1 MRRDLIAKDRQPYLV
16 PAHRYPNACALVA
29 PPTPR
34 VLALGGRYEA
44 GFPQAHAALGRLQ
57 GTLKHLSN
65 TDMVTRTLA
74 RREAVMSSQI
84 EGTKSDLYQLLTYE
98 ATHAIG
104 GLPADVRITERYVTA
119 LQHGLERVRVG
130 GRAVIDLA
138 LIHELHALLMQD
150 EATGFPIGAYRQTQV
165 WIGSTPRIED
175 ATFVPAPPDR
185 IKGCMEEMAASIL
198 QYTPREDEQTMLA
211 IPAQLA
217 IAHAQLET
225 IHPYHDGNGR
235 TGRLLMPL
243 MLAAE
248 GYPPLY
254 LSGALL
260 RAKSEYYAA
269 LASVQLQGEWG
280 PWLELLGHAVVESCD
295 ESISIA
301 EDLLALAERWEQELR
316 SYRAHSATRRLPRFL
331 IGHPV
336 LSVQQAA
343 AGLHISVP
351 AANAALNNLFAAGI
365 VSLVNER
372 QWGRVFQA
380 TQVMRRLDQLPA
392 PSPRSVM
399 PLASSTV

>member
-1 MRRDLIAKDRQPYLV
+1 MRRDHIAKERQPFLV
-16 PAHRYPNACALVA
+16 PALGYPNACALVA

-34 VLALGGRYEA
+34 MLPSGSSRHA
-44 GFPQAHAALGRLQ
+44 GFPKAHAALGRLQ
-57 GTLKHLSN
+57 GTLEHLAN

-84 EGTKSDLYQLLTYE
+84 EGTKSDLQQLLTYE
-98 ATHAIG
+98 ATHITG
-104 GLPADVRITERYVTA
+104 GLPADVRITERYVAA

-130 GRAVIDLA
+130 GRATLDLA
-138 LIHELHALLMQD
+138 LIHQLHALLMEN
-150 EATGFPIGAYRQTQV
+150 EAAHFPVGAYRETQV
-165 WIGSTPRIED
+165 WIGPTLRIED
-175 ATFVPAPPDR
+175 ATFVPAPPAR
-185 IKGCMEEMAASIL
+185 VRGCMDEMAASIL
-198 QYTPREDEQTMLA
+198 KYAPREDEQTVLT
-211 IPAQLA
+211 ILAQLA
-217 IAHAQLET
+217 IAHAQFET

-260 RAKSEYYAA
+260 RAKSQYYAA

-280 PWLELLGHAVVESCD
+280 PWLELLGHAVIESCD

-316 SYRAHSATRRLPRFL
+316 GYRAHSATRRLPRFL

-343 AGLHISVP
+343 AGLSISVP
-351 AANAALNNLFAAGI
+351 AANAALNNLLAAGI

-380 TQVMRRLDQLPA
+380 TQVLRRLDQP
-392 PSPRSVM
+392 PGMRGM
-399 PLASSTV
+399 

>member
-1 MRRDLIAKDRQPYLV
+1 MHMRRDQIAKDRQPYLV
-16 PAHRYPNACALVA
+16 PAHGYPNACALVA

-34 VLALGGRYEA
+34 MLPVGRRHDA
-44 GFPQAHAALGRLQ
+44 GFPKAHAALGRLQ
-57 GTLKHLSN
+57 GTLKHLAN

-84 EGTKSDLYQLLTYE
+84 EGTKSDLHQLLTYE
-98 ATHAIG
+98 ATHGTG
-104 GLPADVRITERYVTA
+104 GLPADVRITERYVAA

-130 GRAVIDLA
+130 GRAVLDLA

-150 EATGFPIGAYRQTQV
+150 EATRFPVGAYRETQV
-165 WIGSTPRIED
+165 WIGPTLRIED
-175 ATFVPAPPDR
+175 ATFVPAPPAR
-185 IKGCMEEMAASIL
+185 VKGCMDEMSASIL
-198 QYTPREDEQTMLA
+198 KYAPREDEQAVPTIL
-211 IPAQLA
+211 AQLA
-217 IAHAQLET
+217 IAHAQFET

-301 EDLLALAERWEQELR
+301 EDLLALAERWEQELHN
-316 SYRAHSATRRLPRFL
+316 YRAHSATRRLPRFL
-331 IGHPV
+331 MGHPV

-343 AGLHISVP
+343 AGLSISVP
-351 AANAALNNLFAAGI
+351 AANAALNNLLAAGI

-380 TQVMRRLDQLPA
+380 TQVLHRLDQLPA
-392 PSPRSVM
+392 PRH
-399 PLASSTV
+399 A

>member
-1 MRRDLIAKDRQPYLV
+1 MRRDQIAKDRQPYLV
-16 PAHRYPNACALVA
+16 PAHGYPNVYALVA

-34 VLALGGRYEA
+34 MLPLGPRYEA
-44 GFPQAHAALGRLQ
+44 GFPKAHAALGRLQ
-57 GTLKHLSN
+57 GTLKHLAN

-84 EGTKSDLYQLLTYE
+84 EGTKSDLHQLLTYE
-98 ATHAIG
+98 ATHSTG
-104 GLPADVRITERYVTA
+104 GLPADVRITERYVAA

-130 GRAVIDLA
+130 GRAVLDLA

-150 EATGFPIGAYRQTQV
+150 EATHFPVGAYRETQV
-165 WIGSTPRIED
+165 WIGPTLRIED
-175 ATFVPAPPDR
+175 AMFVPAPPAQV
-185 IKGCMEEMAASIL
+185 KACMEEMAASIL
-198 QYTPREDEQTMLA
+198 QYAPREDEQTMLA
-211 IPAQLA
+211 ILAQLA
-217 IAHAQLET
+217 IAHAQFET

-260 RAKSEYYAA
+260 RAKSQYYSA

-343 AGLHISVP
+343 AGLSISVP
-351 AANAALNNLFAAGI
+351 AANAALNNLLAAGI

-380 TQVMRRLDQLPA
+380 TQVLHRLDQPPA
-392 PSPRSVM
+392 LRH
-399 PLASSTV
+399 A

>member
-1 MRRDLIAKDRQPYLV
+1 MRRDQIAKDRQPHLV
-16 PAHRYPNACALVA
+16 PALGYPNVCALVA

-34 VLALGGRYEA
+34 MLPMGRRHEA
-44 GFPQAHAALGRLQ
+44 GFPKAHAALGRLQ
-57 GTLKHLSN
+57 GTLKHLAN

-84 EGTKSDLYQLLTYE
+84 EGTRSNLHQLLTYE
-98 ATHAIG
+98 ATQSTG
-104 GLPADVRITERYVTA
+104 GLPPDVRITERYVAA

-130 GRAVIDLA
+130 GRAALDLA
-138 LIHELHALLMQD
+138 LIHELHALLMQH
-150 EATGFPIGAYRQTQV
+150 EVTKFPVGAYRETQV
-165 WIGSTPRIED
+165 WIGPAPRIED
-175 ATFVPAPPDR
+175 ATFVPAPPSGLQ
-185 IKGCMEEMAASIL
+185 GCMDEMAASIL
-198 QYTPREDEQTMLA
+198 NYAPREDEQTVLT

-217 IAHAQLET
+217 IAHAQFET

-269 LASVQLQGEWG
+269 LASVQLQGEWA
-280 PWLELLGHAVVESCD
+280 PWLDLLGRAVVESCD

-343 AGLHISVP
+343 AGLSISVP
-351 AANAALNNLFAAGI
+351 AANAALNNLLAAGI
-365 VSLVNER
+365 VTLVNER
-372 QWGRVFQA
+372 QWGRIFQA
-380 TQVMRRLDQLPA
+380 AQVLQRLDQLPMSR
-392 PSPRSVM
+392 PP
-399 PLASSTV
+399 